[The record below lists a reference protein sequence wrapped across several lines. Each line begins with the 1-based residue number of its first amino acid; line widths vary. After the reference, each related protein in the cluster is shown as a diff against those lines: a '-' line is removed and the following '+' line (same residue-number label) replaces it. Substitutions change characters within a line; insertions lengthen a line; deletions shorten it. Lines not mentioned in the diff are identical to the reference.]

1 MRQATLRKGV
11 VMGALLMGAVLL
23 LSPATS
29 FAAPSLGADCGAG
42 ASVVGSDGA
51 GKVTLGT
58 GVAGNTCTLTFT
70 VTLLNEPA
78 CTAVNETNSG
88 GHPGPVGTKS
98 MPTTLVLDGNGSKA
112 ASLTDRDVVSYLYV
126 GY

>member
-1 MRQATLRKGV
+1 M
-11 VMGALLMGAVLL
+11 
-23 LSPATS
+23 
-29 FAAPSLGADCGAG
+29 
-42 ASVVGSDGA
+42 GSDGA

-112 ASLTDRDVVSYLYV
+112 TSLTDRDVVSYLYV

>member
-70 VTLLNEPA
+70 VTLLN
-78 CTAVNETNSG
+78 
-88 GHPGPVGTKS
+88 
-98 MPTTLVLDGNGSKA
+98 DGNGSKA

>member
-88 GHPGPVGTKS
+88 GHPGP
-98 MPTTLVLDGNGSKA
+98 
-112 ASLTDRDVVSYLYV
+112 
-126 GY
+126 

>member
-1 MRQATLRKGV
+1 
-11 VMGALLMGAVLL
+11 MGAVLL

-29 FAAPSLGADCGAG
+29 FAAPSLGADCGAR
-42 ASVVGSDGA
+42 ASVVGADGE

-58 GVAGNTCTLTFT
+58 GVAGNTRTLPFT

-98 MPTTLVLDGNGSKA
+98 MPTTLVLDGHAPKA
-112 ASLTDRDVVSYLYV
+112 SSLTGRDVVSYRCV

>member
-11 VMGALLMGAVLL
+11 VRGAPHGGG
-23 LSPATS
+23 PA
-29 FAAPSLGADCGAG
+29 PLAG
-42 ASVVGSDGA
+42 HVIRGPEPGCRLWRRGQHRGGSDLA

-58 GVAGNTCTLTFT
+58 GVVGNACTLTFT

-98 MPTTLVLDGNGSKA
+98 TPTTLVLDGNGSKA
-112 ASLTDRDVVSYLYV
+112 TSLTDRDVVSYLYV